1 MLRQTSFHSPT
12 SLVFTVIIF
21 VFLFIVVKYD
31 YFFDIS
37 FTAPSIYHESCNAVS
52 IPTESSSTQVI
63 TSTPIPT
70 PTAVPFPEKIW
81 YKAGTQGVSAEAE
94 SFRNHCLELS
104 PTYEYEILDD
114 EAASEYVYKW
124 FSDRPDI
131 ITTYFSLNVP
141 ILRADLLRY
150 LILWAEGG
158 MWMDLDVS
166 CGEVPIHRWVL
177 KEYREAANLVVG
189 LEFDWPWENDN
200 FLHAQFTSWTIMAK
214 PHSPHMMQVIDDIL
228 VGVDEVA
235 RQHNVSL
242 DGIQMSMIPQVVD
255 LTGPNRMTWSIVKSL
270 NRILERELDDR
281 DITGLRSAKLVH
293 DVLILPGNAFAASQ
307 SNFPKDQGPVLVTHH
322 YAGTWKNKLGGE
334 EGKPSV

>member
-1 MLRQTSFHSPT
+1 MLRQKSFRSHTPV
-12 SLVFTVIIF
+12 LFVVVF
-21 VFLFIVVKYD
+21 FLFVLISAKYNYFVKIG
-31 YFFDIS
+31 FS
-37 FTAPSIYHESCNAVS
+37 VPSGHSESCNAVS
-52 IPTESSSTQVI
+52 IPTGSSSTQVI

-70 PTAVPFPEKIW
+70 PTAAPFPEKIW
-81 YKAGTQGVSAEAE
+81 YKAGPQGVSAEAE

-104 PTYEYEILDD
+104 PAYEYEILDN

-124 FSDRPDI
+124 FSNRPDI
-131 ITTYFSLNVP
+131 ITTYFSLDVP

-177 KEYREAANLVVG
+177 KESREAANLVVG

-255 LTGPNRMTWSIVKSL
+255 LRACSGNPSL
-270 NRILERELDDR
+270 C
-281 DITGLRSAKLVH
+281 
-293 DVLILPGNAFAASQ
+293 GNME
-307 SNFPKDQGPVLVTHH
+307 K
-322 YAGTWKNKLGGE
+322 
-334 EGKPSV
+334 

>member
-1 MLRQTSFHSPT
+1 MLRQTSFHSHT
-12 SLVFTVIIF
+12 SLLFTAVVFVL
-21 VFLFIVVKYD
+21 LFIVVKYD
-31 YFFDIS
+31 YFVDFS
-37 FTAPSIYHESCNAVS
+37 FSAPSVYHESCNAVP
-52 IPTESSSTQVI
+52 IPTESSSSQVI
-63 TSTPIPT
+63 TSAPIST
-70 PTAVPFPEKIW
+70 PTAAAFPEKIW
-81 YKAGTQGVSAEAE
+81 YKVGPQGVSTEAE
-94 SFRNHCLELS
+94 NFRNHCLDLS
-104 PTYEYEILDD
+104 PSYEYEILDD

-214 PHSPHMMQVIDDIL
+214 PQSPHMMQVIDDIL

-242 DGIQMSMIPQVVD
+242 DGIKMGMIPQVVD
-255 LTGPNRMTWSIVKSL
+255 LTGPKRMTWSIVKSL

-334 EGKPSV
+334 EGKPAV